1 MRMSKTFITGILCN
15 SYLLE
20 VNNMKK
26 EVPSIDAWLRE
37 AKAHETAP
45 LCGMYLTHNGT
56 VRQTAKAKV
65 RYGEENTKE
74 VTGMLFS
81 YDEEKVNAVI
91 ADTYKMEGIYYIK
104 VWLNEG
110 ELSMGDDIM
119 YVLIGGDIRPR
130 VVDALQYLVGRIKN
144 ECVVETEL
152 N

>member
-1 MRMSKTFITGILCN
+1 
-15 SYLLE
+15 
-20 VNNMKK
+20 MKK
-26 EVPSIDAWLRE
+26 ISPSIDAWLKE

-65 RYGEENTKE
+65 RYGAENTQE

-110 ELSMGDDIM
+110 QLEMGDDIM

-130 VVDALQYLVGRIKN
+130 VVDALQYLVGRVKN

-152 N
+152 NG

>member
-1 MRMSKTFITGILCN
+1 
-15 SYLLE
+15 
-20 VNNMKK
+20 MKK
-26 EVPSIDAWLRE
+26 TSPSMDQWLQE
-37 AKAHETAP
+37 AKAHVSAP
-45 LCGMYLTHNGT
+45 KIGMYLTHNGI

-65 RYGEENTKE
+65 RYGAEDTQE

-81 YDEEKVNAVI
+81 YNQEKVDAVI

-110 ELSMGDDIM
+110 MLSVGDDIM

-144 ECVVETEL
+144 ECAVEKEL

>member
-1 MRMSKTFITGILCN
+1 MSKPI
-15 SYLLE
+15 
-20 VNNMKK
+20 
-26 EVPSIDAWLRE
+26 PSVDTWLKE
-37 AKAHETAP
+37 AKAHESAP

-65 RYGEENTKE
+65 RYGAEDTQE
-74 VTGMLFS
+74 VTGMIFS

-110 ELSMGDDIM
+110 QLQVGDDIM
-119 YVLIGGDIRPR
+119 FVLIGGDIRPR
-130 VVDALQYLVGRIKN
+130 IIDALNYLVGRIKN

-152 N
+152 HG